1 MRIKFVTVTLASLVL
16 ASTVL
21 VHGQPTGEAEPRK
34 EPSSKVT
41 AVDYNRDILPILANN
56 CFSCH
61 GPADQKAGLRLD
73 QRDHAVKPTRSKVM
87 PIQPGKAA
95 ESELIRRILAAD
107 EADRMPP
114 VKTKKTLTATE
125 KELLRKWI
133 DQGAPYKA
141 HWAFVPPTRPALPM
155 VKDKAWVKNEVDAFI
170 LASLEQAGLKPSP
183 RADKTTVI
191 RRLSLDLRG
200 VPPSLA
206 EVDEFLADSAPD
218 AYAKLVDRMLA
229 SPRFGEKMAQ
239 LWLDLARL
247 GDTSGFENDSTRQM
261 WKWRDWVIDAF
272 NKNM

>member
-1 MRIKFVTVTLASLVL
+1 MRIKFVMLTLASLVL

-73 QRDHAVKPTRSKVM
+73 QRDHAVKPTRSKGM

-141 HWAFVPPTRPALPM
+141 HWAFVPPTRPALPGFSG
-155 VKDKAWVKNEVDAFI
+155 ALNESKVEYNHTAPA
-170 LASLEQAGLKPSP
+170 LNHH
-183 RADKTTVI
+183 V
-191 RRLSLDLRG
+191 RRLQIAVELAAR
-200 VPPSLA
+200 VQKVQSLA
-206 EVDEFLADSAPD
+206 
-218 AYAKLVDRMLA
+218 KLPQFVR
-229 SPRFGEKMAQ
+229 
-239 LWLDLARL
+239 
-247 GDTSGFENDSTRQM
+247 
-261 WKWRDWVIDAF
+261 
-272 NKNM
+272 